1 MTTRGFLLGKFM
13 PPHAGHVALI
23 EAAQALVDE
32 LTVLVCWLPDDPIA
46 GETRLGWMRALF
58 PACRVLG
65 HGEVVPQEPDDSAEF
80 WPVWRGIVRAAHPEP
95 IDYVFAGEGY
105 GARLAQELGGRFVPL
120 GGRVLGMADALSG
133 LSASAVRADP
143 AAHWALLPPPVQV
156 HYRRRVCLHGAES
169 TGKSTL
175 AAQLAQRLGAIVVG
189 EYGRSHCE
197 AHRDPLT
204 MADLLLIGRAQQA
217 MIAAAER
224 WAGPILLADTDALM
238 TAAWCEMLLGE
249 RPPRTDAGA
258 KGRSLPAAG
267 AGPALDRRWHPHVR
281 QSGGPREICRD
292 NRTGAGRCGG
302 TLRAHIR
309 RGRSAAGSGYGGA
322 RCLMLSQTEG
332 TIAARFMLRPLYA
345 GGLCKEPSC
354 LGI

>member
-65 HGEVVPQEPDDSAEF
+65 HGEVVPQEPDESAEF
-80 WPVWRGIVRAAHPEP
+80 WPEWRGIVRTAHPEP

-105 GARLAQELGGRFVPL
+105 GARLAQELDGRFVPL
-120 GGRVLGMADALSG
+120 GGRVLGMADVLSG
-133 LSASAVRADP
+133 ISASAVRADP

-197 AHRDPLT
+197 VHREPLT

-224 WAGPILLADTDALM
+224 WAGPILLGDTDALM

-249 RPPRTDAGA
+249 RPHELMDAPKADLYLLLEPDLPWIDDGTRFFADPAEREKFAAITEQVLRDAGVPFA
-258 KGRSLPAAG
+258 RISG
-267 AGPALDRRWHPHVR
+267 AGEARLASAMAALD
-281 QSGGPREICRD
+281 
-292 NRTGAGRCGG
+292 A
-302 TLRAHIR
+302 
-309 RGRSAAGSGYGGA
+309 
-322 RCLMLSQTEG
+322 
-332 TIAARFMLRPLYA
+332 
-345 GGLCKEPSC
+345 
-354 LGI
+354 